1 MPFVTCEDE
10 KHVTDLKFLVSR
22 LNPVCRD
29 AMENA
34 AASAL
39 ERGHAEVDTLHLLLE
54 LADAKRTD
62 AAAIFSACSIDMQRL
77 GGDARAAL
85 AKVPGSQA
93 KMPSLSNPLVRV
105 LSVAWNVASGELA
118 SEKIRSG
125 AILLALIDTGI
136 SVQMADTVSAEL
148 LKLSGREIREAR
160 SSLFGAEEGSQP
172 GASPSRSLASESTL
186 AQYTIDLTAAAR
198 SSALD
203 PVVGRDAEI
212 RKVIDI
218 LTRRRQNNPIL
229 TGEPGVGKTA
239 IAEGVALRVA
249 AGDVPPSLRNV
260 RVLSL
265 DVGLLLAGASMRGEF
280 EQRLKSVIREAQS
293 AEDTIVLF
301 IDEAH
306 MLVGGNGQT
315 DAANLLKPAL
325 ARGELRTIA
334 ATTLAEYRK
343 YFEKDPALA
352 RRFQVVMVE
361 EPSEEAAVNMVRRLV
376 PALEKH
382 HGVRLTGQAVEAAVR
397 LSRRYITGRQLPD
410 KAIATL
416 DTACARVA
424 IARTSTPAAVEDC
437 QQLVA
442 ALEEELAETR
452 RDRFIDGDS
461 SERMKSLFDRLAVA
475 EERLADLEDRC
486 REERKLIGSIEQ
498 TRAALDDL
506 ADDGDGENLQLR
518 AELHSLDQALESLQ
532 GERPLVPAVVDA
544 RVIAGVISE
553 NTGIPVGQMLRRD
566 LNTVASLR
574 NALEERV
581 AGQCSALDIIARR
594 IVSARAGLEDPSRP
608 TGVFLLAGP
617 SGVGKTET
625 ALALADLLYGGE
637 RNAVI
642 INMSEYQEPHSIS
655 GLKGSP
661 PGYVGY
667 GEGGILTEAVRHR
680 PYCVLL
686 LDEVEKA
693 HRDIHE
699 LFYQI
704 FDKGTMEDSQGLTV
718 DFRNT
723 LILMTSNTGAETIR
737 RKCAGDPS
745 VSSDCLRDAIYPELR
760 TVFQPALLSR
770 MIIVPYHDIGES
782 ALHRIVEVKIARIA
796 RRLQE
801 THGLTLECSDGLLE
815 EIAHRCT
822 GSESGARSV
831 DHILT
836 GTLVP
841 EISERLLSSSVSR
854 KYRRILVDPGSGGTF
869 RYRFE

>member
-1 MPFVTCEDE
+1 MPQLTCEDIE
-10 KHVTDLKFLVSR
+10 RVIDLKFLVSR
-22 LNPVCRD
+22 LNPHCRA
-29 AMENA
+29 AMESA

-39 ERGHAEVDTLHLLLE
+39 EADHAEVDTLHLLLDLLVE
-54 LADAKRTD
+54 KRMD
-62 AAAIFSACSIDMQRL
+62 AARIFSLCELDGRQLAADTRT
-77 GGDARAAL
+77 AL
-85 AKVPGSQA
+85 ARIPTSQA
-93 KMPSLSNPLVRV
+93 KMPSLSGRLVRV
-105 LSVAWNVASGELA
+105 LSVAWNIASGELESGA
-118 SEKIRSG
+118 IRSG
-125 AILLALIDTGI
+125 AIVLALLDTGI
-136 SVQMADTVSAEL
+136 AAQMAENVSAEL
-148 LKLSGREIREAR
+148 LKLNARRIREQREILFGTDEGAR
-160 SSLFGAEEGSQP
+160 SGAFTP
-172 GASPSRSLASESTL
+172 AAL

-203 PVVGRDAEI
+203 PVVGREAEI
-212 RKVIDI
+212 RNVIDV

-229 TGEPGVGKTA
+229 IGEPGVGKTA
-239 IAEGVALRVA
+239 IAEGVAIRIA
-249 AGDVPPSLRNV
+249 AGDVPAALRDV

-280 EQRLKSVIREAQS
+280 EQRLKGVIREVQS
-293 AEDTIVLF
+293 VENAIVLF

-325 ARGELRTIA
+325 ARGEVRTIA

-361 EPSEEAAVNMVRRLV
+361 EPAEEAAVNMLRRLV

-382 HGVRLTGQAVEAAVR
+382 HGVRLTGQAVEAAVK

-424 IARTSTPAAVEDC
+424 VARTSTPAAVEDC
-437 QQLVA
+437 RQLVA

-452 RDRFIDGDS
+452 RDRFIIGDS
-461 SERMKSLFDRLAVA
+461 EDRVKSLFDRMAVA
-475 EERLADLEDRC
+475 EQQLADLEDRC
-486 REERKLIGSIEQ
+486 REERKLIEEIERV
-498 TRAALDDL
+498 RAALDRFPEDE
-506 ADDGDGENLQLR
+506 DGDAVRLR
-518 AELHSLDQALESLQ
+518 AELHSLDQTLESLQ
-532 GERPLVPAVVDA
+532 GDRPLVPALVDA
-544 RVIAGVISE
+544 RVVAGVISE
-553 NTGIPVGQMLRRD
+553 STGIPVGRMLRRD
-566 LNTVASLR
+566 LNTIASLR

-581 AGQCSALDIIARR
+581 AGQCDGLEIVARR
-594 IVSARAGLEDPSRP
+594 IVSARAGLEDPLRP

-667 GEGGILTEAVRHR
+667 GEGGILTEAVRHH

-723 LILMTSNTGAETIR
+723 LILMTSNTGSETIR
-737 RKCAGDPS
+737 RLCAEDPS
-745 VSSDCLRDAIYPELR
+745 VTPEVLREAIYPELR
-760 TVFQPALLSR
+760 SVFQPALLSR
-770 MIIVPYHDIGES
+770 MLVVPYRDIGEA
-782 ALHRIVEVKIARIA
+782 ALHRIAEIKVARIA
-796 RRLQE
+796 QRLE
-801 THGLTLECSDGLLE
+801 EAHGLKLDCSDRLLE
-815 EIAHRCT
+815 EIARRCV

-841 EISERLLSSSVSR
+841 EISERLLASTASR
-854 KYRRILVDPGSGGTF
+854 KYRRIHVDLGAGESF